1 MTTQEVQGIRKQF
14 EYYRTLADKTILLLS
29 QEELNWQYNEESNSI
44 AMLMR
49 HITGNLAS
57 RFTNFFT
64 EDGEKPWRDRD
75 GEFAVGTYNRHEL
88 ITNWDKSWTILFDVL
103 DAITADNV
111 EAVVKIRNQDHTVG
125 EALYRQLAHYPYH
138 IGQIVYI
145 GKLIKNEAWHSL
157 SIPRNKSKDYNQEKF
172 NNPNSDT
179 HFTDDY
185 LKK

>member
-1 MTTQEVQGIRKQF
+1 MTIQEVQGIRKQF
-14 EYYRTLADKTILLLS
+14 EYYRMLADKTILLLS

-64 EDGEKPWRDRD
+64 EDGEKKWRDRD
-75 GEFAVGTYNRHEL
+75 SEFAVGIYNRHEL
-88 ITNWDKSWTILFDVL
+88 ITNWDKGWNILFDVL
-103 DAITADNV
+103 DSITPENI
-111 EAVVKIRNQDHTVG
+111 ETVVKIRNQDHTVG

-157 SIPRNKSKDYNQEKF
+157 SIPRNKSNDYNQEKF
-172 NNPNSDT
+172 NNPNLDT